1 LSYSLLSI
9 FTSAGA
15 AIDVSDIWYG
25 LFRRSYQM
33 SSHTIGPMLKDAA
46 WHARM
51 ACVLSGA
58 LRLWDVAGTVQ
69 RDENGFIVAVDEA
82 ALRIV
87 PRAPHGWLV
96 IRGAETLGM
105 HAGLPGLLRQLR
117 EELAPHA
124 RVGRLIIGQ
133 QSLL

>member
-1 LSYSLLSI
+1 
-9 FTSAGA
+9 
-15 AIDVSDIWYG
+15 
-25 LFRRSYQM
+25 
-33 SSHTIGPMLKDAA
+33 MLKDAA

-69 RDENGFIVAVDEA
+69 RDQNGFILAVDGA

-96 IRGAETLGM
+96 VRGAETLGM

-117 EELAPHA
+117 AELAPHA
-124 RVGRLIIGQ
+124 QVGRLIIGQ

>member
-1 LSYSLLSI
+1 M
-9 FTSAGA
+9 
-15 AIDVSDIWYG
+15 
-25 LFRRSYQM
+25 RR
-33 SSHTIGPMLKDAA
+33 DAA

-58 LRLWDVAGTVQ
+58 LRLWDVAGAVE
-69 RDENGFIVAVDEA
+69 RDEEQGGFILAVSNGTEI
-82 ALRIV
+82 RIV

-96 IRGAETLGM
+96 MRGRETIGV
-105 HAGLPGLLRQLR
+105 HAGVPGLLRQLR

-124 RVGRLIIGQ
+124 KVGRLIIGA